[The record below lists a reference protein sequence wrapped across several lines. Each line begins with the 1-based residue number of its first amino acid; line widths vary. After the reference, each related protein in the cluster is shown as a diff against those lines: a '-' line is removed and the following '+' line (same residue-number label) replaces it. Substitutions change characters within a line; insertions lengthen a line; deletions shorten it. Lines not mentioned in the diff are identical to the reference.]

1 MSRKL
6 SEIIDRY
13 SFGVCVWGGGGGG
26 EGVRGMEGVVDGVEI
41 WGRQM
46 LIYMF

>member
-13 SFGVCVWGGGGGG
+13 SFGVGGGGGKG
-26 EGVRGMEGVVDGVEI
+26 GRGMEGVVDGVEI